1 MIPGGIGLTLTN
13 DGLYLEDS
21 SGEAWVSWWIVPLS
35 GGLENLDYPEFFWL
49 DQDSEPE
56 ESEYSVQQQRLLLPK
71 EYML

>member
-21 SGEAWVSWWIVPLS
+21 NGGAWVSWWIGPLS
-35 GGLENLDYPEFFWL
+35 GGLENLDHPDDWL
-49 DQDSEPE
+49 HQDSDPE
-56 ESEYSVQQQRLLLPK
+56 EIEYSVQKQELLLPK